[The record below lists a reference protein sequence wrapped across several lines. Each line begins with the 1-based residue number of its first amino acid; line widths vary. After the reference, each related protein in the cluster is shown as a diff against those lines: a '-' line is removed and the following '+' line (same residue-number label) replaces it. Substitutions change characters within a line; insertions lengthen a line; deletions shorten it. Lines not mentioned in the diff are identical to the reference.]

1 VCSGFVAAKR
11 GFLCE
16 GGDNCTP
23 LSWDGQPIVPT
34 ALNDSGKITGQAH
47 TPDGKSRA
55 VVYSAGD
62 VTDLGTLGGPVSG
75 GLAVNSAG
83 HVVGWSYD
91 ASYDSRAFLH
101 DGQRMHDLNDLIPA
115 SSGWLLLSAA
125 GINDAGQIVA
135 QARKTGASGVFS
147 VRLNPVSPAQRVAA
161 LVTLIESFG
170 LPDGI
175 ETSFTKKL
183 EHALAALEAGDT
195 ATACGDLQ
203 DFINHASAQSGKK
216 LTVEQAGRIIAEAE
230 AVRAALGCS

>member
-1 VCSGFVAAKR
+1 M
-11 GFLCE
+11 
-16 GGDNCTP
+16 
-23 LSWDGQPIVPT
+23 
-34 ALNDSGKITGQAH
+34 ITGKALTADDKTH
-47 TPDGKSRA
+47 A

-83 HVVGWSYD
+83 HVVGWSYN
-91 ASYDSRAFLH
+91 ASTDSRAFLH
-101 DGQRMHDLNDLIPA
+101 DGQRMYHLNDLIPA

-135 QARKTGASGVFS
+135 QARKADTYGVFS
-147 VRLNPVSPAQRVAA
+147 VRLNPALTPAQRVAA
-161 LVTLIESFG
+161 LVTLIEGFG

-195 ATACGDLQ
+195 ATACSELQ
-203 DFINHASAQSGKK
+203 DFINHANAQSGKK